1 MRVGNLSGRLTLF
14 IGQGAVDI
22 ERASSGRFGPDPQA
36 VYDRWEEFT
45 QWAAGHRNAGNTT
58 SFSPADLGA
67 PAPRPRQVFA
77 AGLNYRSHGA
87 EAGVDV
93 PEFPMVFSKWP
104 SSFTGPAGDIVL
116 AGDTVD
122 WEAELVAVVGKRARN
137 VQAARG
143 WDYIA
148 GLTAGQDITERTVQ
162 MQGGHIP
169 QIGLSKSFPG
179 FSPSGPWLV
188 TLDEFADPGD
198 LELGCTV
205 NGQEMQKARTSD
217 LVFSVPALVA
227 ELSAIVTLE
236 PGDVIYT
243 GTPGGVGA
251 VRKPPVYL
259 AADDEL
265 VTTIEG
271 IGEMRH
277 RFVAA

>member
-58 SFSPADLGA
+58 SFSLADLGA

-116 AGDTVD
+116 PGDTVD

-148 GLTAGQDITERTVQ
+148 GLTAGQDISERTVQ
-162 MQGGHIP
+162 MQGGPIP
-169 QIGLSKSFPG
+169 QTGLGKSFPG

-188 TLDEFADPGD
+188 TLDEFTDPGD

-259 AADDEL
+259 AAGDEL
-265 VTTIEG
+265 VTTVEG